1 MAYPEYDPN
10 EESLGQVYADMLR
23 GMSKK
28 QAYQEMGQGIKNVA
42 KVTPSVVESLG
53 RGAGVQ
59 LVPTGGDTSE
69 MLRQVAPQTMQDIF
83 GNRTAPTSEEM
94 LAKLARMTPDY
105 QGSQQHEMMGGVLSP
120 TITKFPPKII
130 ARAISPLSKPQ
141 VFTES
146 TVTAEGLPRTLA
158 NISGN
163 AEAEKL
169 ALERYK
175 TAASPSLQNVT
186 PKQGY
191 WMGESNPVFVAEGNR
206 SLTVGGNKKLLKDMA
221 QTAENLEQ
229 AGATTTRATA
239 LPYGD
244 LSKGNAAFLTRNG
257 KPLTNADVVKLNKV
271 LSESTD
277 AVLQHRKNGEGLLFK
292 GDWIEGVTLQDMVNI
307 AKKEIPDL
315 KIKPALSSPKID
327 RTYYERPE
335 YQSLGAL
342 PREESVKGK
351 LTQAFDEL
359 LKKQGYRE

>member
-1 MAYPEYDPN
+1 MADNQSLADLLRQKTDTLLNLPSEAARFISDPQAIIKSLGYTPSQQLSGFSAGYAGVPEKSPSDIGVLDPN
-10 EESLGQVYADMLR
+10 NIEYNKGYNSGENA
-23 GMSKK
+23 
-28 QAYQEMGQGIKNVA
+28 A
-42 KVTPSVVESLG
+42 
-53 RGAGVQ
+53 
-59 LVPTGGDTSE
+59 
-69 MLRQVAPQTMQDIF
+69 
-83 GNRTAPTSEEM
+83 
-94 LAKLARMTPDY
+94 LAT
-105 QGSQQHEMMGGVLSP
+105 GVLGGAAGLVSH
-120 TITKFPPKII
+120 IPPKAV
-130 ARAISPLSKPQ
+130 ARALSPLSKPQ

-175 TAASPSLQNVT
+175 TAASPNLQNVT
-186 PKQGY
+186 SKQGY
-191 WMGESNPVFVAEGNR
+191 WQGESNPVFVAEGNR

-271 LSESTD
+271 LSQSTD

-315 KIKPALSSPKID
+315 KVKPALSSPKID